1 MAVVSSV
8 EPKPSNDVEAQSKS
22 IGGTAIWDWDGL
34 PGVPGAFKSSHEELF
49 RKCRAFV
56 DAELIPNIEQWEE
69 DGGFPLECQRKAYA
83 AGVYGAFWP
92 KEYGGTTPTAE
103 EADMY
108 HFFIWH
114 DELARA
120 CSGGLYGSF
129 IINRFGLPPILQVG
143 NTKQKDLMARAVISA
158 EMRVCLTVT
167 EPGGGSDVANIKT
180 TAVKDATGKFYI
192 VNGQKTFI
200 SGGTLTDWFT
210 TGVRTGGSG
219 FGGISLLLI
228 DRNSP
233 GLKITRLKTQ
243 GWHLSSTTTIS
254 FEDVQVPVE
263 NLLGEEGK
271 GFSAIMKNFN
281 NERLSI
287 AIWVNRHARCCI
299 EDAVKYAR
307 SRKTFGKP
315 LAQHQVIRHK
325 IMDCVRHVMATH
337 GMILPLLA
345 QQKTPFNEDHDL
357 AGAIALCK
365 FQATKTYELV
375 ARECSQVFGG
385 KAYLRSGPG
394 VRVERCYREV
404 RVLAI
409 GGGSEE
415 IMLDLASRQ
424 AKL

>member
-1 MAVVSSV
+1 M
-8 EPKPSNDVEAQSKS
+8 
-22 IGGTAIWDWDGL
+22 G
-34 PGVPGAFKSSHEELF
+34 
-49 RKCRAFV
+49 
-56 DAELIPNIEQWEE
+56 
-69 DGGFPLECQRKAYA
+69 
-83 AGVYGAFWP
+83 
-92 KEYGGTTPTAE
+92 
-103 EADMY
+103 
-108 HFFIWH
+108 
-114 DELARA
+114 
-120 CSGGLYGSF
+120 
-129 IINRFGLPPILQVG
+129 
-143 NTKQKDLMARAVISA
+143 
-158 EMRVCLTVT
+158 LTVT
-167 EPGGGSDVANIKT
+167 EPGGGSDVANIKS
-180 TAVKDATGKFYI
+180 TAVKDASGKFYI

-200 SGGTLTDWFT
+200 SGGTMADYFT
-210 TGVRTGGSG
+210 PGVRTGGSG

-233 GLKITRLKTQ
+233 GLKVTRLKTQ
-243 GWHLSSTTTIS
+243 GWHLSSTTTVS
-254 FEDVQVPVE
+254 FEDVKVPVQ

-299 EDAVKYAR
+299 EDAVKYAK

-315 LAQHQVIRHK
+315 LAQQN
-325 IMDCVRHVMATH
+325 
-337 GMILPLLA
+337 
-345 QQKTPFNEDHDL
+345 TPFNEEHDL
-357 AGAIALCK
+357 AGPIALCK